1 MLSNQKHINR
11 SNYEEF
17 FLLYVDNELTKE
29 ERSEVEA
36 FLLLHPD
43 LQDELE
49 VLMSTT
55 LDAESISFDKES
67 LFADSMK
74 QNYMEESLLLY
85 LDNELPEAEKKSLE
99 TELNTN
105 PCLKA
110 EYHMLQQAKL
120 DANETI
126 VYPNKKELYRHTT
139 RSIRPVFMMRAAAAI
154 LIMLTAGVIFW
165 TSNDATK
172 PDSIADGTP
181 NINNTTVVASTPA
194 DPTPTEA
201 NLAEV
206 KTEENTVGENA
217 IASNERRIV
226 AEHAVIRTNETK
238 TEQQPVENIAV
249 VQHIAMNEPKEI
261 TTTPIEIET
270 TSPVTQQIINTQ
282 PVTTETAAAYNPI
295 EASIS
300 TTDVKFTEEKK
311 GSVRGFFRKASRFI
325 ENRTGINPVN
335 EDEELLIGAIAIK
348 LK

>member
-43 LQDELE
+43 LQDELDA
-49 VLMSTT
+49 LMSTT
-55 LDAESISFDKES
+55 LSAETFSFDKES

-74 QNYMEESLLLY
+74 QNSMEESLLLY
-85 LDNELPEAEKKSLE
+85 LDNELPEVDKKSLE
-99 TELNTN
+99 SELNTN
-105 PCLKA
+105 PGLQA
-110 EYHMLQQAKL
+110 EYHILQQAKL

-126 VYPNKKELYRHTT
+126 VYPNKEELYRHTT

-172 PDSIADGTP
+172 PDSIANGTP

-194 DPTPTEA
+194 DPTPASPELTQ
-201 NLAEV
+201 LT
-206 KTEENTVGENA
+206 TEENATTNNA
-217 IASNERRIV
+217 VASNEKRIV
-226 AEHAVIRTNETK
+226 PEQAVIRTKETPAAH
-238 TEQQPVENIAV
+238 QPVENIAV

-261 TTTPIEIET
+261 TTSPIEIE
-270 TSPVTQQIINTQ
+270 
-282 PVTTETAAAYNPI
+282 
-295 EASIS
+295 
-300 TTDVKFTEEKK
+300 
-311 GSVRGFFRKASRFI
+311 
-325 ENRTGINPVN
+325 
-335 EDEELLIGAIAIK
+335 
-348 LK
+348 